1 MIREERVLD
10 ERRRIEKVICYQ
22 KWIRLVKK
30 GVPIL
35 MGTPFSFRENLVGKR
50 SFSSPGGEQ
59 IVPLM
64 ELSAKMSVP

>member
-1 MIREERVLD
+1 MDGEETDRKGYPLP
-10 ERRRIEKVICYQ
+10 
-22 KWIRLVKK
+22 KWIQLVKK

-35 MGTPFSFRENLVGKR
+35 MGTPFSFRENLIGKR

-59 IVPLM
+59 IALLM